1 MKSFGEMQESGGAL
15 RPFHYTIFI
24 YANAGVFCDGY
35 ILSSIGLAL
44 ITLTPR
50 FHLDALTTGLI
61 GGSTLF
67 GILVGAP
74 LFGHLT
80 DRHGRRI
87 LMIADLCAFVVV
99 AVAQIFVTNVWELI
113 ALRFILGL
121 AIGADYPIATAIIA
135 EFMPPKQRG
144 AALSAMEAVW
154 FLGAAVAYVAGYA
167 LLHTGDA
174 SWKWILASPAL
185 FALLGLLLR
194 ASAPES
200 PMWLAARQT
209 GELGRSSFRTIFG
222 PSFRGPLAFVSAMWL
237 LQVVP
242 LFAIY
247 TYAPTVLSML
257 GVSSQ
262 GPAGSVAITAAFAVG
277 AFAAMPLVERLGRR
291 PLCIIGFAVAAVA
304 FGVLP
309 FGGAAVV
316 VIAFLAYAVGM
327 GAATVLELVYPA
339 ELFPTSIR
347 ASATGFAAAVSRV
360 GAFVGTFL
368 LPIGLARFGT
378 TSIIFG
384 ACVLSVIGLGISLF
398 WAPETR
404 GKAIV

>member
-1 MKSFGEMQESGGAL
+1 MQANDGAL

-50 FHLDALTTGLI
+50 FHLDALATGLI
-61 GGSTLF
+61 GGATLF

-99 AVAQIFVTNVWELI
+99 AVLQIFVTNVWELI
-113 ALRFILGL
+113 VLRFILGL

-135 EFMPPKQRG
+135 EFMPAKQRG

-154 FLGAAVAYVAGYA
+154 FLGAAIAYVAGYA
-167 LLHTGDA
+167 LLHTGGD

-200 PMWLAARQT
+200 PMWLAAREM

-247 TYAPTVLSML
+247 TNAPTVLAML
-257 GVSSQ
+257 GLSSQ
-262 GPAGSVAITAAFAVG
+262 GPVGSIAITAAFAIG

-378 TSIIFG
+378 TTIILG
-384 ACVLSVIGLGISLF
+384 ACVLSLIGLVISLF

>member
-1 MKSFGEMQESGGAL
+1 MQPNDGAL

-50 FHLDALTTGLI
+50 FNLDALATGLI
-61 GGSTLF
+61 GGATLF

-99 AVAQIFVTNVWELI
+99 AVLQIFVTNVWELI

-135 EFMPPKQRG
+135 EFMPAKQRG

-167 LLHTGDA
+167 LLHAGGD

-200 PMWLAARQT
+200 PMWLAAREM

-247 TYAPTVLSML
+247 TYAPTVLDD
-257 GVSSQ
+257 
-262 GPAGSVAITAAFAVG
+262 
-277 AFAAMPLVERLGRR
+277 
-291 PLCIIGFAVAAVA
+291 
-304 FGVLP
+304 
-309 FGGAAVV
+309 
-316 VIAFLAYAVGM
+316 
-327 GAATVLELVYPA
+327 
-339 ELFPTSIR
+339 
-347 ASATGFAAAVSRV
+347 
-360 GAFVGTFL
+360 
-368 LPIGLARFGT
+368 ART
-378 TSIIFG
+378 
-384 ACVLSVIGLGISLF
+384 
-398 WAPETR
+398 
-404 GKAIV
+404 

>member
-1 MKSFGEMQESGGAL
+1 VRKLEVGY
-15 RPFHYTIFI
+15 RPARPNLVAIFV

-44 ITLTPR
+44 VTLTPAFR
-50 FHLDALTTGLI
+50 LDALTTGLI
-61 GGSTLF
+61 GAATLF

-87 LMIADLCAFVVV
+87 LMIGDLCAFVVV
-99 AVAQIFVTNVWELI
+99 AVAQIFVTNAAELI
-113 ALRFILGL
+113 VLRFVLGL
-121 AIGADYPIATAIIA
+121 AIGADYPIATAIVA
-135 EFMPPKQRG
+135 EFMPAKRRG
-144 AALSAMEAVW
+144 AALSAVEAVW
-154 FLGAAVAYVAGYA
+154 FLGAAVAYLAGYA
-167 LLHTGDA
+167 LLRTGPE

-185 FALLGLLLR
+185 FAALGLLLR
-194 ASAPES
+194 ATAPES
-200 PMWLAARQT
+200 PMWLAARDS
-209 GELGRSSFRTIFG
+209 GELQRVSFKTLFHA
-222 PSFRGPLAFVSAMWL
+222 SFRGRLAFVSAMWL

-247 TYAPTVLSML
+247 TYAPTVLAL
-257 GVSSQ
+257 LKIGDQ
-262 GPAGSVAITAAFAVG
+262 GSPAGSIAITAAFALG
-277 AFAAMPLVERLGRR
+277 ALLAMPSIEWFGRR
-291 PLCIIGFAVAAVA
+291 PICIAGFAVAVVA

-309 FGGAAVV
+309 FTSGAVV
-316 VIAFLAYAVGM
+316 VVAFLAYAIGM

-360 GAFVGTFL
+360 GAFAGTFL
-368 LPIGLARFGT
+368 LPIALARFGVT
-378 TSIIFG
+378 TVILG
-384 ACVLSVIGLGISLF
+384 ACALSLIGLAIALP

-404 GKAIV
+404 PHLSDVA

>member
-1 MKSFGEMQESGGAL
+1 MQANGGAL

-50 FHLDALTTGLI
+50 FHLDALATGVI
-61 GGSTLF
+61 GGATLF

-99 AVAQIFVTNVWELI
+99 AILQIFVTNVGELI
-113 ALRFILGL
+113 VLRFILGL

-135 EFMPPKQRG
+135 EFMPAKQRG

-167 LLHTGDA
+167 LLHTGGD

-200 PMWLAARQT
+200 PMWLAAREM
-209 GELGRSSFRTIFG
+209 GELGRSSFGTIFG

-247 TYAPTVLSML
+247 TYAPTVLAML
-257 GVSSQ
+257 GFSSQ

-277 AFAAMPLVERLGRR
+277 AFAAMPLVERIGRR

-309 FGGAAVV
+309 FGGAGVV

-360 GAFVGTFL
+360 GAFIGTFL
-368 LPIGLARFGT
+368 LPIGLLRFGT
-378 TSIIFG
+378 TTIILG
-384 ACVLSVIGLGISLF
+384 ACVLSLIGLGISLF

-404 GKAIV
+404 GRAIV

>member
-1 MKSFGEMQESGGAL
+1 MRENDGAL

-44 ITLTPR
+44 ITLTPH
-50 FHLDALTTGLI
+50 FHLNALTTGLI
-61 GGSTLF
+61 GGATLF
-67 GILVGAP
+67 GILAGAP

-99 AVAQIFVTNVWELI
+99 AIAQIFAANAWELI
-113 ALRFILGL
+113 GLRFVLGL
-121 AIGADYPIATAIIA
+121 AIGADYPIATAIVA

-167 LLHTGDA
+167 LLHAGSE

-200 PMWLAARQT
+200 PMWLAARAT
-209 GELGRSSFRTIFG
+209 GELGRSSFRRIFAA
-222 PSFRGPLAFVSAMWL
+222 PFRGALAFVSTMWL

-247 TYAPTVLSML
+247 TYAPTVLAKL
-257 GVSSQ
+257 GLSDR
-262 GPAGSVAITAAFAVG
+262 GPGGSVAITAAFAVG

-291 PLCIIGFAVAAVA
+291 PLCIIGFAVAAIA
-304 FGVLP
+304 FGILP
-309 FGGAAVV
+309 FAAGTIVV
-316 VIAFLAYAVGM
+316 SAFLAYAVAM

-347 ASATGFAAAVSRV
+347 ASAIGFAAAVSRV
-360 GAFVGTFL
+360 GAFIGTFL

-378 TSIIFG
+378 TAIILG
-384 ACVLSVIGLGISLF
+384 ACVLSLIGLGISML
-398 WAPETR
+398 WAPETK
-404 GKAIV
+404 GMAIR

>member
-1 MKSFGEMQESGGAL
+1 MWA
-15 RPFHYTIFI
+15 IFV

-50 FHLDALTTGLI
+50 FHMDALTTGLI
-61 GGSTLF
+61 GGATLF

-74 LFGHLT
+74 VFGHLT

-87 LMIADLCAFVVV
+87 LMIGDLCAFVVV
-99 AVAQIFVTNVWELI
+99 AIAQIFVTNVWELI
-113 ALRFILGL
+113 ILRFILGL

-135 EFMPPKQRG
+135 EFMPPKRRG

-167 LLHTGDA
+167 LLQTGGD
-174 SWKWILASPAL
+174 SWKWILASPAI
-185 FALLGLLLR
+185 FAFLGLLLR

-200 PMWLAARQT
+200 PMWVAARDA
-209 GELGRSSFRTIFG
+209 GELRRVSFGTMFNSSFRG
-222 PSFRGPLAFVSAMWL
+222 ALAFVSAMWL

-247 TYAPTVLSML
+247 TYAPTVLAHL
-257 GVSSQ
+257 GMSDQ

-277 AFAAMPLVERLGRR
+277 AFAAMPLVEWIGRR
-291 PLCIIGFAVAAVA
+291 PVCIIGFAVAVPA
-304 FGVLP
+304 FAVLP
-309 FGGAAVV
+309 FASGIVV
-316 VIAFLAYAVGM
+316 VVAFLVYAVGM

-360 GAFVGTFL
+360 GAFIGTFL
-368 LPIGLARFGT
+368 LPVGLARLGT
-378 TSIIFG
+378 TTVILG
-384 ACVLSVIGLGISLF
+384 AAALSLVGLIISLL

-404 GKAIV
+404 GKAIA

>member
-1 MKSFGEMQESGGAL
+1 L
-15 RPFHYTIFI
+15 RRFHYTIFV

-44 ITLTPR
+44 VTLTPR
-50 FHLDALTTGLI
+50 FHLDALATGLI
-61 GGSTLF
+61 GGATLF

-87 LMIADLCAFVVV
+87 LMIADLCTFVV
-99 AVAQIFVTNVWELI
+99 AAIAQIFATNVWELI
-113 ALRFILGL
+113 VLRFVLGL

-135 EFMPPKQRG
+135 EFMPAKVRG
-144 AALSAMEAVW
+144 AALSAVEAIW
-154 FLGAAVAYVAGYA
+154 FLGAAIAYVAGFA
-167 LLHTGDA
+167 LLRTGPD

-185 FALLGLLLR
+185 FAAGGLLLR
-194 ASAPES
+194 ATAPES
-200 PMWLAARQT
+200 PMWLAARQA
-209 GELGRSSFRTIFG
+209 GELRRVSFVTMFHS
-222 PSFRGPLAFVSAMWL
+222 SFRGPLAFVSVMWL

-247 TYAPTVLSML
+247 TYAPTVLAML
-257 GVSSQ
+257 HLGGQ
-262 GPAGSVAITAAFAVG
+262 GSPAGSIAITAAFALG
-277 AFAAMPLVERLGRR
+277 AFVAMPLIEWCGRR
-291 PLCIIGFAVAAVA
+291 PICIAGFAVAVVA

-309 FGGAAVV
+309 FAGGFVV
-316 VIAFLAYAVGM
+316 VATFLAYAVGM

-368 LPIGLARFGT
+368 LPLGLARFGVKT
-378 TSIIFG
+378 VILG
-384 ACVLSVIGLGISLF
+384 ACALSLIGLVISVP
-398 WAPETR
+398 WAPETK
-404 GKAIV
+404 GKAIA

>member
-1 MKSFGEMQESGGAL
+1 MRHNLFV
-15 RPFHYTIFI
+15 IFV

-44 ITLTPR
+44 VTLTPAFR
-50 FHLDALTTGLI
+50 LDAIATGSI
-61 GGSTLF
+61 GAATLF

-87 LMIADLCAFVVV
+87 LMIGDLCAFVVV
-99 AVAQIFVTNVWELI
+99 AVAQIFATNVAELI
-113 ALRFILGL
+113 ALRFVLGL

-135 EFMPPKQRG
+135 EFMPAKRRG
-144 AALSAMEAVW
+144 AALSAVEAIW

-167 LLHTGDA
+167 LLKTGPE

-185 FALLGLLLR
+185 FAAVGLLLR

-200 PMWLAARQT
+200 PMWLAARDA
-209 GELGRSSFRTIFG
+209 GELQRVSFKTIFG
-222 PSFRGPLAFVSAMWL
+222 PSFRGPLIFVSAVWL

-247 TYAPTVLSML
+247 TYAPTVLSLLKL
-257 GVSSQ
+257 GQNS
-262 GPAGSVAITAAFAVG
+262 PAGSVAIAAAFALGAFVAMPLIERWGRRPICIVGFAVG
-277 AFAAMPLVERLGRR
+277 ALAFGLLPFAGGLLV
-291 PLCIIGFAVAAVA
+291 AVA
-304 FGVLP
+304 FLG
-309 FGGAAVV
+309 
-316 VIAFLAYAVGM
+316 YAVAM

-347 ASATGFAAAVSRV
+347 ASATGFAAAVSRI

-368 LPIGLARFGT
+368 LPIALARFGVT
-378 TSIIFG
+378 AVILG
-384 ACVLSVIGLGISLF
+384 ACALSLAGLAISLP
-398 WAPETR
+398 WAPETKER
-404 GKAIV
+404 VIA

>member
-1 MKSFGEMQESGGAL
+1 MQANDGAL

-50 FHLDALTTGLI
+50 FNLDALATGLI
-61 GGSTLF
+61 GGATLF

-99 AVAQIFVTNVWELI
+99 AVLQIFVTNVWELI
-113 ALRFILGL
+113 VLRFILGL

-135 EFMPPKQRG
+135 EFMPAKQRG

-167 LLHTGDA
+167 LLHTGGD

-200 PMWLAARQT
+200 PMWLAAREM
-209 GELGRSSFRTIFG
+209 GELGRSSFWTIFG

-247 TYAPTVLSML
+247 TYAPTVLAML
-257 GVSSQ
+257 GLSSQ

-277 AFAAMPLVERLGRR
+277 AFAAMPLVERIGRR

-378 TSIIFG
+378 TTIILG
-384 ACVLSVIGLGISLF
+384 ACVLSLIGFVISLF

>member
-1 MKSFGEMQESGGAL
+1 MQENDGAL

-50 FHLDALTTGLI
+50 FHLDALATGLI
-61 GGSTLF
+61 GGATLF

-99 AVAQIFVTNVWELI
+99 AVAQIFVTNAWELI

-135 EFMPPKQRG
+135 EFMPAKQRG

-167 LLHTGDA
+167 LLHTGGD

-200 PMWLAARQT
+200 PMWLAAREA
-209 GELGRSSFRTIFG
+209 GELGRSSFQTIFA

-247 TYAPTVLSML
+247 TYAPTVLAML
-257 GVSSQ
+257 GLSSQ

-304 FGVLP
+304 FGILP
-309 FGGAAVV
+309 FAGATVV

-360 GAFVGTFL
+360 GAFIGTFL
-368 LPIGLARFGT
+368 LPLGLARFGT
-378 TSIIFG
+378 TAIILG
-384 ACVLSVIGLGISLF
+384 ACMLSLIGLGISLL
-398 WAPETR
+398 WAPETK

>member
-1 MKSFGEMQESGGAL
+1 MQPNDGAL

-50 FHLDALTTGLI
+50 FNLGALATGLI
-61 GGSTLF
+61 GGATLF

-99 AVAQIFVTNVWELI
+99 AVLQIFVTNVWELI

-135 EFMPPKQRG
+135 EFMPAKQRG

-167 LLHTGDA
+167 LLHTGGD

-185 FALLGLLLR
+185 SALLGLLLR

-200 PMWLAARQT
+200 PMWLAAREM
-209 GELGRSSFRTIFG
+209 GELGRSSFGTIFG
-222 PSFRGPLAFVSAMWL
+222 PAFRGPLAFVSAMWL

-247 TYAPTVLSML
+247 TYAPTVLTML
-257 GVSSQ
+257 GLSSQ

-347 ASATGFAAAVSRV
+347 ASATGFAAAISRV

-378 TSIIFG
+378 TTIILG
-384 ACVLSVIGLGISLF
+384 ACVLSLIGLGISLF
-398 WAPETR
+398 SAPETR